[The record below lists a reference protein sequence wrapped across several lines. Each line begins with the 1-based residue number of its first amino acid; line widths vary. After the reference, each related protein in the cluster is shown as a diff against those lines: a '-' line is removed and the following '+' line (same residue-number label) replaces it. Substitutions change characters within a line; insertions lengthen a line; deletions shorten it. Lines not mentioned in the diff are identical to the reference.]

1 MIAHRQEGGN
11 GSFLGAERSG
21 GERSE
26 PERSG
31 APKNDARPSRPSS
44 PFDMA
49 QGGVSKVE
57 SPEVSDRPTRRRFTA
72 AYKLSIVQEA
82 DRCTEWGQIGALL
95 RREGLYHSHLD
106 KWRKQRDTGALDALN
121 PHKRGPKAPA
131 PNHLTKENEQLR
143 RENARLE
150 KKLKKAEMVIEF
162 QKKVAALL
170 EMDPTDDEGSA

>member
-1 MIAHRQEGGN
+1 MVVDRQSGGN
-11 GSFLGAERSG
+11 GSFLGEQRSG

-31 APKNDARPSRPSS
+31 APKNDARPAPPSS
-44 PFDMA
+44 
-49 QGGVSKVE
+49 
-57 SPEVSDRPTRRRFTA
+57 EVSDRPTRRRFSA
-72 AYKLSIVQEA
+72 AYKLAIVQEA
-82 DRCTEWGQIGALL
+82 DRSTEYGQIGSLL

-106 KWRKQRDTGALDALN
+106 KWRKLRDAGALDALN
-121 PHKRGPKAPA
+121 PRKRGPKTSAPH
-131 PNHLTKENEQLR
+131 HLTKENEQLR

-170 EMDPTDDEGSA
+170 EMDPTDDEGSV